1 MYKGSLAPFGK
12 FGNISIA
19 LKESTV
25 PVTRRAWKRS
35 VEKEVGLFKQ
45 LHHENVIKFY
55 DIEKTRYMLAYEFME
70 KRVSIDGEESP
81 VYDARMLLDEMEETI
96 PWNIRIHIA
105 QSGAERLG
113 YLHSKSIIHRDVKA
127 ANFLPLED
135 PLTLFGQLRLVILG
149 KQCISRSKR
158 R

>member
-1 MYKGSLAPFGK
+1 M
-12 FGNISIA
+12 
-19 LKESTV
+19 
-25 PVTRRAWKRS
+25 
-35 VEKEVGLFKQ
+35 
-45 LHHENVIKFY
+45 
-55 DIEKTRYMLAYEFME
+55 
-70 KRVSIDGEESP
+70 
-81 VYDARMLLDEMEETI
+81 YDARMLLDEMEETI